1 MKRVIIAIVLYIY
14 EGWEDHGLHSVSW
27 RIRKGGWSQFEGLR
41 VRGTS
46 VVSPSQSPKTWEPG
60 EPNVSEQEKRMSHS
74 SKERKFALLLPFC
87 SNQVIN
93 RLDEKCSYQLGW
105 SSLVAVVVQS
115 LSPVW
120 LFVTPWT
127 AACQAYLP
135 FTTSLSMLKLMFIK
149 SAMPS
154 NHLILCLTLLLPS
167 IFPALGYFP

>member
-27 RIRKGGWSQFEGLR
+27 RIRKVGWSQFEGLR
-41 VRGTS
+41 VRGAS
-46 VVSPSQSPKTWEPG
+46 VVSPSQSPKIWEPG

-105 SSLVAVVVQS
+105 SFLGCCCCS
-115 LSPVW
+115 
-120 LFVTPWT
+120 VT
-127 AACQAYLP
+127 
-135 FTTSLSMLKLMFIK
+135 K
-149 SAMPS
+149 S
-154 NHLILCLTLLLPS
+154 CLTLCDPMDCSMPGLPA
-167 IFPALGYFP
+167 FHHLPEHAQTHVH